1 MVAVNYNELAVDSA
15 VGSVVDSA
23 VDVGHSE
30 STDSHRATRKCCH
43 TINYHVAD
51 FVNVGLFSE
60 LFVFPVPSKIL
71 KIIRVQRVLS
81 IDHG

>member
-15 VGSVVDSA
+15 VGSVVD
-23 VDVGHSE
+23 SE

-51 FVNVGLFSE
+51 SVNVGLFSE

-71 KIIRVQRVLS
+71 KMIRVQRVLS